1 MKCWIYVDFSPHV
14 SEFICCFSYISVS
27 FMNYWLNL
35 SRFKPKCVNLCHV
48 TIDVILVKVFQ
59 TLRSSV
65 ARLQAQNVKKNPLI
79 SLWFLLS
86 VFLDGKQSVI
96 KVHACVCAG
105 DSSLLLS
112 PVVAYLQSISS
123 FAEFAVMYYLHGLT
137 GYCFSAENASSYLP
151 LKHLYRLRW

>member
-112 PVVAYLQSISS
+112 PWSHICRAFPPLQSLLSCTICTVWLDIVS
-123 FAEFAVMYYLHGLT
+123 VLKM
-137 GYCFSAENASSYLP
+137 LP
-151 LKHLYRLRW
+151 VIYH